1 MIKLKDLINESDLG
15 YTTKKGKTIKVVHKT
30 SGKELVVVDTPPVR
44 KKYKRLGF
52 DVVGETVTEAKKYKL
67 GDQWSKDFD
76 YEGILNW
83 GMRAELRMSEQEL
96 LALFKSYEDVNY
108 HKASAPLWDALVALK
123 KDDKS
128 KAKSLLKKFNALSKR
143 EFG

>member
-67 GDQWSKDFD
+67 GDSWSKDFD
-76 YEGILNW
+76 YVGMLKW
-83 GMRAELRMSEQEL
+83 GMSVDWRTDEERL
-96 LALFKSYEDVNY
+96 LLLHHSLEDVNY
-108 HKASAPLWDALVALK
+108 HNIAAPLWDAMVALK
-123 KDDKS
+123 TDNES
-128 KAKSLLKKFNALSKR
+128 KAKSLLKKVNALSKK
-143 EFG
+143 EFR

>member
-30 SGKELVVVDTPPVR
+30 SGKELVVVDTPTVR

-67 GDQWSKDFD
+67 GDSWSKDFD
-76 YEGILNW
+76 YVGMLKW
-83 GMRAELRMSEQEL
+83 GMSVDWRTDEERL
-96 LALFKSYEDVNY
+96 LLLHHSLEDVNY
-108 HKASAPLWDALVALK
+108 HNIAAPLWDAMVALK
-123 KDDKS
+123 TGKKS
-128 KAKSLLKKFNALSKR
+128 KAKSLLKKVNVLSKK
-143 EFG
+143 EFR